1 LLLLTLMSTLLLLLQ
16 AASPS
21 SSPKIFIAGHSLGGA
36 LASVAALKLH
46 TSAAFTGMVGGV
58 WTYGSPRVGNAG
70 WKDSYHNYLLPAT
83 LRMQGQFD
91 WASTLP
97 AQVQV
102 CLPTTG
108 GTGASFTF
116 GHVGRS
122 VLLCTSSVLEGLQR
136 ARPSPTGTEG
146 RCNTLDPTQFDS
158 HLMSHY
164 FDGWLR
170 AWYDLNKSFAIA
182 NHPIMLALRCRDCVS
197 PPGRAILGLPDNL
210 PIRGTALVTCATPG
224 SCVRRN
230 SWQAVT
236 MLRTTPLVPY
246 SPLRL
251 CDLTF
256 KCVP

>member
-1 LLLLTLMSTLLLLLQ
+1 MLLQ
-16 AASPS
+16 AANPS
-21 SSPKIFIAGHSLGGA
+21 SSPQIFITGHSLGGA

-46 TSAAFTGMVGGV
+46 TSAAFRGMVGGV
-58 WTYGSPRVGNAG
+58 WTFGAPRVGNAG
-70 WKDSYHNYLLPAT
+70 WKDSYNNYLLPGT

-102 CLPTTG
+102 CLPTVG
-108 GTGASFTF
+108 GNGANYTF
-116 GHVGRS
+116 GHVGRAV
-122 VLLCTSSVLEGLQR
+122 VLCRSSVLEGLQR
-136 ARPSPTGTEG
+136 VRLFPTGTEG
-146 RCNTLDPTQFDS
+146 RCSATDPTQFDS

-170 AWYDLNKSFAIA
+170 AWYDLNKSFTIA
-182 NHPIMLALRCRDCVS
+182 QHPIMVALRCRDCVS
-197 PPGRAILGLPDNL
+197 PLGRAILSLPDNR
-210 PIRGTALVTCATPG
+210 PIRGDALVTCSTLG
-224 SCVRRN
+224 SCMRRP

-236 MLRTTPLVPY
+236 QLGSTPLVPY
-246 SPLRL
+246 SLLRL